1 MGASSGNI
9 TNCIISNNYQGA
21 AALLNVI
28 NCIIDSS
35 TTFGIHDSGSGVI
48 SNSKIRYDSV
58 GIYGHHSIDNCIITH
73 HKFGIVISSTVEITN
88 CTIDSNY
95 IGILNGRY
103 YSLNYDGGANGYITN
118 CEINYNTAG
127 IDDSYWALDNGN
139 NIISFCHIN
148 YNAIG
153 IGEYAVPRNVI
164 TKNYFEN
171 DSTGIVLEDADSI
184 YCNRFCNN
192 ISYSLKYLV
201 ANNITISNNNWC
213 TLDSTATE
221 AVIYDGYDNVN
232 YGLVYF
238 MPLDSTCSPVI
249 TSINEIT
256 QENLPFR
263 VYPNPAS
270 DYLTLHFAGNTAQ
283 SQIRIINL
291 LGEVKYNSPAT
302 GAETNLNISSLAGGI
317 YFVEVAQ
324 GNKVSRERFV
334 KQ

>member
-1 MGASSGNI
+1 
-9 TNCIISNNYQGA
+9 
-21 AALLNVI
+21 
-28 NCIIDSS
+28 
-35 TTFGIHDSGSGVI
+35 
-48 SNSKIRYDSV
+48 
-58 GIYGHHSIDNCIITH
+58 
-73 HKFGIVISSTVEITN
+73 
-88 CTIDSNY
+88 
-95 IGILNGRY
+95 
-103 YSLNYDGGANGYITN
+103 
-118 CEINYNTAG
+118 
-127 IDDSYWALDNGN
+127 
-139 NIISFCHIN
+139 
-148 YNAIG
+148 
-153 IGEYAVPRNVI
+153 
-164 TKNYFEN
+164 
-171 DSTGIVLEDADSI
+171 
-184 YCNRFCNN
+184 
-192 ISYSLKYLV
+192 
-201 ANNITISNNNWC
+201 
-213 TLDSTATE
+213 
-221 AVIYDGYDNVN
+221 
-232 YGLVYF
+232 